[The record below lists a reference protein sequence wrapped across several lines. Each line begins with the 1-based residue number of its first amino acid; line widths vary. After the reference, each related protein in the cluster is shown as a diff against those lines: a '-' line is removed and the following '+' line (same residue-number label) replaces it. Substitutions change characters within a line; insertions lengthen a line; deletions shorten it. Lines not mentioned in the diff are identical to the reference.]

1 MAGLFQQTQESY
13 YQQSQ
18 TFDGNGTATQFTLL
32 NTHFPSI
39 PSSKSDIR
47 VFVGGQEI
55 DVDNYTYSSPNVTFV
70 GRTNNTDVL
79 ADGTDGTTANAPI
92 DGKSVVVKERAA
104 SENFGNYQ
112 YVSVNDIVNN
122 FLIAYVGEGK
132 LINKVSKTDV
142 AFHAKRGLA
151 EFSYD
156 TLRSHKS
163 QEIEVPPSL
172 ILPLPHDY
180 VNYTKI
186 SQLDANGVKNIL
198 YPQRYTGNPKS
209 LLQNADYDYIF
220 DNSGDLLEK
229 SPSTTFERYK
239 DNNQTQT
246 QEKLNLDDSA
256 DVEFKFLEGRRF
268 GLEPELAQNNGF
280 YFVDLHLGRIHFS
293 ANLVDEIVVI
303 DYISDTLG
311 TDDEMR
317 IHKFAEEALYKHI
330 SYSVLAS
337 KVGIPEYIVARYKKE
352 RFAALR
358 NAKLRLSN
366 FKSEELAQVM
376 RNKNKTIKN

>member
-1 MAGLFQQTQESY
+1 MAGLFQQTQENY

-18 TFDGNGTATQFTLL
+18 TFDGNGSAKVFTLL
-32 NTHFPSI
+32 TTHFPSI
-39 PSSKSDIR
+39 PSVKSDIR
-47 VFVGGQEI
+47 IFVNRKEI
-55 DVDNYTYSSPNVTFV
+55 DVDNYSYSSPTVTFS
-70 GRTNNTDVL
+70 GNTNNTDVL
-79 ADGTDGTTANAPI
+79 ESDGAPKDGFSI
-92 DGKSVVVKERAA
+92 VVKERAA

-112 YVSVNDIVNN
+112 YVSINDIVNN

-132 LINKVSKTDV
+132 LISKVSKTDV

-156 TLRSHKS
+156 SLRSHKS
-163 QEIEVPPSL
+163 QEVEVPPSL

-186 SQLDANGVKNIL
+186 SKIDSNGVRNVL

-209 LLQNADYDYIF
+209 LLQDTNYDYIF
-220 DNSGDLLEK
+220 DNSGDLLERT
-229 SPSTTFERYK
+229 PSETFERYK
-239 DNNQTQT
+239 NNNQT
-246 QEKLNLDDSA
+246 EAEKKLNLDDGA
-256 DVEFKFLEGRRF
+256 DVEWKFQEGRRF
-268 GLEPELAQNNGF
+268 GLEPELSQNNGF
-280 YFVDLHLGRIHFS
+280 YFIDLHLGRIHFS
-293 ANLVDEIVVI
+293 ANLANDLVVI

>member
-1 MAGLFQQTQESY
+1 MAGLFKQTQENY

-18 TFDGNGTATQFTLL
+18 TFDGNGSTKVFTLL
-32 NTHFPSI
+32 TTHFPSI
-39 PSSKSDIR
+39 PSAKSDIR
-47 VFVGGQEI
+47 IFVNRKEI
-55 DVDNYTYSSPNVTFV
+55 DVDNYSYSSPAITFS
-70 GRTNNTDVL
+70 GNTNNTDVL
-79 ADGTDGTTANAPI
+79 ESDGAPKDGF
-92 DGKSVVVKERAA
+92 SVVVKERAA

-112 YVSVNDIVNN
+112 YVSISDIVNN

-132 LINKVSKTDV
+132 LISKVSKTDV

-156 TLRSHKS
+156 SLRSHKS
-163 QEIEVPPSL
+163 QEVEVPPSL

-186 SQLDANGVKNIL
+186 SKIDSNGVRNVL

-209 LLQNADYDYIF
+209 LLQDADYNYIF
-220 DNSGDLLEK
+220 DNSGDVLER
-229 SPSTTFERYK
+229 SPSETFERYK
-239 DNNQTQT
+239 NNNQT
-246 QEKLNLDDSA
+246 EAEKKLNLDDGA
-256 DVEFKFLEGRRF
+256 DVEWKFQEGRRF
-268 GLEPELAQNNGF
+268 GLEPELSQNNGF
-280 YFVDLHLGRIHFS
+280 YFIDLHLGRIHFS
-293 ANLVDEIVVI
+293 ANLANDLVVI

>member
-1 MAGLFQQTQESY
+1 MAGLFKQTQENY

-18 TFDGNGTATQFTLL
+18 TFDGNGSTKVFTLL
-32 NTHFPSI
+32 ATHFPSI
-39 PSSKSDIR
+39 PSAKSDIR
-47 VFVGGQEI
+47 IFVNRKEI
-55 DVDNYTYSSPNVTFV
+55 DVDNYSYSSPAITFS
-70 GRTNNTDVL
+70 GNTNNTDVL
-79 ADGTDGTTANAPI
+79 ESDGAPKDGF
-92 DGKSVVVKERAA
+92 SVVVKERAA

-112 YVSVNDIVNN
+112 YVSISDIVNN

-132 LINKVSKTDV
+132 LISKVSKTDV

-156 TLRSHKS
+156 SLRSHKS
-163 QEIEVPPSL
+163 QEVEVPPSL

-186 SQLDANGVKNIL
+186 SKIDSNGVRNVL

-209 LLQNADYDYIF
+209 LLQDADYNYIF
-220 DNSGDLLEK
+220 DNSGDVLER
-229 SPSTTFERYK
+229 SPSETFERYK
-239 DNNQTQT
+239 NNNQT
-246 QEKLNLDDSA
+246 EAEKKLNLDDGA
-256 DVEFKFLEGRRF
+256 DVEWKFQEGRRF
-268 GLEPELAQNNGF
+268 GLEPELSQNNGF
-280 YFVDLHLGRIHFS
+280 YFIDLHLGRIHFS
-293 ANLVDEIVVI
+293 ANLANDLVVI

>member
-1 MAGLFQQTQESY
+1 MAGLFQQTQENY

-18 TFDGNGTATQFTLL
+18 TFDGNGSAKVFTLL
-32 NTHFPSI
+32 TTHFPSI
-39 PSSKSDIR
+39 PSVKSDIR
-47 VFVGGQEI
+47 IFVNRKEI
-55 DVDNYTYSSPNVTFV
+55 DVDNYSYSSPTVTFS
-70 GRTNNTDVL
+70 GNTNNTDVL
-79 ADGTDGTTANAPI
+79 ESDGAPKDGFSI
-92 DGKSVVVKERAA
+92 VVKERAA

-112 YVSVNDIVNN
+112 YVSINDIVNN

-132 LINKVSKTDV
+132 LISKVSKTDV

-156 TLRSHKS
+156 SLRSHKS
-163 QEIEVPPSL
+163 QEVEVPPSL

-186 SQLDANGVKNIL
+186 SKIDSNGVRNVL

-209 LLQNADYDYIF
+209 LLQDTNYDYIF
-220 DNSGDLLEK
+220 DNSGDLLERT
-229 SPSTTFERYK
+229 PSETFERYK
-239 DNNQTQT
+239 NNNQT
-246 QEKLNLDDSA
+246 EAEKKLNLDDGA
-256 DVEFKFLEGRRF
+256 DVEWKFQEGRRF
-268 GLEPELAQNNGF
+268 GLEPELSQNNGF
-280 YFVDLHLGRIHFS
+280 YFIDLHLGRIHFS
-293 ANLVDEIVVI
+293 ANLANDLVVI

-330 SYSVLAS
+330 SHSVLAS

>member
-18 TFDGNGTATQFTLL
+18 TFDGNGSAKVFTLL
-32 NTHFPSI
+32 TTHFPSI
-39 PSSKSDIR
+39 PSVKSDIR
-47 VFVGGQEI
+47 IFVNRKEI
-55 DVDNYTYSSPNVTFV
+55 DVDNYSYSSPTVTFS
-70 GRTNNTDVL
+70 GNTNNTDVL
-79 ADGTDGTTANAPI
+79 ESDGAPKDGFSI
-92 DGKSVVVKERAA
+92 VVKERAA